1 MVRGL
6 YTAGTGMISQMEK
19 MNVISNNVA
28 NLNTTGFKQDD
39 LITRSFEDVLIKRLN
54 DPSVVHRANQV
65 GPLNMG
71 VHVDQVFTRF
81 EQGALHETN
90 NYTDLAV
97 EGDGF
102 FVIETQN
109 GERYTR
115 DGAFQVDSEGRL
127 TTKEGN
133 PVQGQRGE
141 INVGSTKFVVN
152 SNGDVFAD
160 GVFIDTIRVV
170 GFDSND
176 DLRKEGSNLYYN
188 YNPQNAVFDSDG
200 EVIQG
205 YLEGPNIDL
214 AKQLVNMIE
223 TYRNYESNQKVIK
236 MIDDTLS
243 KAVNEIGRI

>member
-1 MVRGL
+1 MYGSGIYGL
-6 YTAGTGMISQMEK
+6 SK
-19 MNVISNNVA
+19 
-28 NLNTTGFKQDD
+28 
-39 LITRSFEDVLIKRLN
+39 
-54 DPSVVHRANQV
+54 
-65 GPLNMG
+65 
-71 VHVDQVFTRF
+71 
-81 EQGALHETN
+81 ALHETN

-97 EGDGF
+97 KATA